1 MIFPR
6 RLLLA
11 CASGA
16 ALLAGAAL
24 PAMAQTAAV
33 AAAPASAAPVAAT
46 PWPQAISDLPADP
59 AVRFGSLPNGM
70 RYAIMRNATP
80 PQQAALR
87 LNIDAGSLSERD
99 DQKGLAHFLEHM
111 AFNGSTNIPEGEM
124 TKNLERLG
132 LSFGGDTNAFT
143 SFDQTAYTLNLP
155 NTTDAVVDASLFAL
169 REVAG
174 ELLFDPEAVDRERGV
189 IVGEDRTRD
198 TPSYRALK
206 ALLPFLAPDQRLSD
220 RLPIGDLDI
229 IRSAPRDRFVDF
241 YKAYYRPER
250 ATLIAVGDFDVD
262 AMEAKIK
269 KSFGDWTN
277 PAPNGADP
285 DLGQIKPREAE
296 TRIFVE
302 PGTQSNAQI
311 YWTVPHDTAPD
322 TSATRRKDLVR
333 SLALAVLNR
342 RFAEISRSAN
352 PPFLGASAGYQALY
366 NALDAASLDVTYNP
380 GGWKRAIE
388 TAEQEQRRLVQYG
401 VGQAELDR
409 EITEYRTA
417 LTAAVAGAATRQ
429 TPRLATGLLSAVND
443 DEVFTAPAED
453 LKQFEAAVANITVAE
468 VNAAAAATFA
478 GNGPLAFV
486 TSPVPIEGGE
496 AAITAA
502 LEASRQVAVA
512 APVVAAAVEW
522 PYASF
527 GAPGVASAPREIADL
542 GATAVT
548 FPNGVKLTIKPTAF
562 TDNQIL
568 VAVRAGN
575 GTLDLPADRPTP
587 IWAAG
592 SEVVEGGL
600 GKLTKTELDRA
611 TAANVLGVSFGPTA
625 NAFRFSGGTRPED
638 FALQMQLL
646 AAYFTDPGW
655 RPEPFDQIKG
665 AIGTQLDQITATPG
679 GAFARYGSP
688 QLASG
693 DKRFGLPTPADIEA
707 ARLEDLKSL
716 ITTSLGRG
724 PIEVI
729 IVGDVKIEDAIAQTA
744 ATFGALP
751 TRTAAATPTEAQSR
765 VVFPAPTAKPVEI
778 QHTGAAAQALGYVA
792 WPTRDSIG
800 DRKPARIVSLLA
812 RVLQLRVTDELRE
825 KQGVA
830 YSPGASA
837 TSSTTFPGYGYA
849 FVQAE
854 VPPQALPGFFESVDT
869 VAAALRDAPVTED
882 ELGRARLS
890 AVEALRRSQAT
901 NGYWLGALEDVQDD
915 PDQITAVRTA
925 ISDLEAVT
933 PADIQ
938 KAAQTYLVPDRA
950 WRAQVT
956 AKPAE

>member
-1 MIFPR
+1 
-6 RLLLA
+6 
-11 CASGA
+11 
-16 ALLAGAAL
+16 
-24 PAMAQTAAV
+24 
-33 AAAPASAAPVAAT
+33 
-46 PWPQAISDLPADP
+46 
-59 AVRFGSLPNGM
+59 
-70 RYAIMRNATP
+70 
-80 PQQAALR
+80 
-87 LNIDAGSLSERD
+87 
-99 DQKGLAHFLEHM
+99 LAHFLEHM
-111 AFNGSTNIPEGEM
+111 AFNGSTNIPEGELP
-124 TKNLERLG
+124 KNLERLG

-443 DEVFTAPAED
+443 GEVFTAPAED

-468 VNAAAAATFA
+468 VNA
-478 GNGPLAFV
+478 
-486 TSPVPIEGGE
+486 
-496 AAITAA
+496 
-502 LEASRQVAVA
+502 
-512 APVVAAAVEW
+512 
-522 PYASF
+522 
-527 GAPGVASAPREIADL
+527 
-542 GATAVT
+542 
-548 FPNGVKLTIKPTAF
+548 
-562 TDNQIL
+562 
-568 VAVRAGN
+568 
-575 GTLDLPADRPTP
+575 
-587 IWAAG
+587 
-592 SEVVEGGL
+592 
-600 GKLTKTELDRA
+600 
-611 TAANVLGVSFGPTA
+611 
-625 NAFRFSGGTRPED
+625 
-638 FALQMQLL
+638 
-646 AAYFTDPGW
+646 
-655 RPEPFDQIKG
+655 
-665 AIGTQLDQITATPG
+665 
-679 GAFARYGSP
+679 
-688 QLASG
+688 
-693 DKRFGLPTPADIEA
+693 
-707 ARLEDLKSL
+707 
-716 ITTSLGRG
+716 
-724 PIEVI
+724 
-729 IVGDVKIEDAIAQTA
+729 
-744 ATFGALP
+744 
-751 TRTAAATPTEAQSR
+751 
-765 VVFPAPTAKPVEI
+765 
-778 QHTGAAAQALGYVA
+778 
-792 WPTRDSIG
+792 
-800 DRKPARIVSLLA
+800 
-812 RVLQLRVTDELRE
+812 
-825 KQGVA
+825 
-830 YSPGASA
+830 
-837 TSSTTFPGYGYA
+837 
-849 FVQAE
+849 
-854 VPPQALPGFFESVDT
+854 
-869 VAAALRDAPVTED
+869 
-882 ELGRARLS
+882 
-890 AVEALRRSQAT
+890 
-901 NGYWLGALEDVQDD
+901 
-915 PDQITAVRTA
+915 
-925 ISDLEAVT
+925 
-933 PADIQ
+933 
-938 KAAQTYLVPDRA
+938 
-950 WRAQVT
+950 
-956 AKPAE
+956 